1 MFQHVPTAHQIALD
15 LQALRGHAGRISGK
29 IELKWIKK
37 WIKSSH
43 QSYNQR
49 KVCLN
54 MLNRSEQN
62 LNKKHWHIL
71 GAQERAGSLPAMP
84 ASRPPQFSSWHRN
97 RRTKIKGTKR
107 DPNEIRTRSQRNQWR
122 KRWVHIVHWSENAI
136 NGETMRNIWTYLQKD
151 QLLESHFFSKLW
163 WHNSFQNYL
172 HAMIHS

>member
-1 MFQHVPTAHQIALD
+1 MFQHVPTVHQTALD
-15 LQALRGHAGRISGK
+15 LQALRGRAGRISGK
-29 IELKWIKK
+29 IELKWIKL

-54 MLNRSEQN
+54 MFNRSEQN
-62 LNKKHWHIL
+62 LNRNIDI
-71 GAQERAGSLPAMP
+71 
-84 ASRPPQFSSWHRN
+84 FSEHKNVQDLSQQCQPVDHHSSAPGIE
-97 RRTKIKGTKR
+97 TDGQKSKE
-107 DPNEIRTRSQRNQWR
+107 PNEIPTRSQRNQWR

-136 NGETMRNIWTYLQKD
+136 NGETMRNIWTYLQKN